1 MDPGTIVAVVTTSAA
16 ILSILSE
23 YYSGVKG
30 AKEDIQRLSDE
41 VEEYRN
47 VLQEIQKQAEN
58 SNVTRLPLSDSSVT
72 AIGKSLS
79 NLKEIEEKLTPNKGG
94 RLMKRVGLRALK
106 WPLTRKEVDKYITKL
121 ERRKSTLSLMLG
133 TDQT

>member
-23 YYSGVKG
+23 YYSGVKS

-41 VEEYRN
+41 VGEFRH
-47 VLQEIQKQAEN
+47 VLQEIQKQAKN
-58 SNVTRLPLSDSSVT
+58 PSVTRLPLSDSSTT
-72 AIGKSLS
+72 AIEKSLS
-79 NLKEIEEKLTPNKGG
+79 NLKELEEKLTPNKGG

-106 WPLTRKEVDKYITKL
+106 WPLTSKEVDKYITKL